1 MILDLQ
7 QLRSKYACDFRG
19 VIHVGA
25 NEAEEYDTYKHMG
38 MSPITFFDPIAY
50 NCDMIRNKTG
60 ADPTVTVHECAL
72 GAQAGEHTFY
82 VANNRASSSLL
93 KPALHMQQYPGITF
107 SECTATVKTLDS
119 FNFSDAYNFLNMD
132 VQGFELQVLQGGM
145 HTLRHMQY
153 ILLEINTVEMYEQCV
168 QFDQLQQFLQQHHFE
183 FKEMDTA
190 MGAGNWGDAFF
201 VRTQVA
207 SESGTHK

>member
-7 QLRSKYACDFRG
+7 QLQSKYACNFRG

-25 NEAEEYDTYKHMG
+25 NEAEEYAQYKAMG
-38 MSPITFFDPIAY
+38 MTPITFFDPIAY
-50 NCDMIRNKTG
+50 NCDMIRHKV
-60 ADPTVTVHECAL
+60 ASDPTVTVHECAL
-72 GAQAGEHTFY
+72 GDTAGTHTFY

-93 KPALHMQQYPGITF
+93 KPAVHVQQYPGITF
-107 SECTATVKTLDS
+107 SECTTQVKTLDS

-145 HTLRHMQY
+145 QTLRHMQY
-153 ILLEINTVEMYEQCV
+153 ILLEINTVEMYEHCV
-168 QFDQLQQFLQQHHFE
+168 QFDQLQQFLLQHHFE

-201 VRTQVA
+201 VRKQVA
-207 SESGTHK
+207 PQPVSDK